1 MQTVLACMARKYVG
15 NLAPSNA
22 PIDNSIPNLFG
33 DGSFANTRTL
43 SAHKN
48 INVTMSV
55 RFAALNSPALVA
67 GAGTALLVGLPFL
80 QTAAASSAASL
91 VALKGSNAVAFIVN
105 AISVSVPGRIDEAQD
120 QAMRQGAL
128 NPSKPTGAPTS
139 ETPLTGES
147 PPSYTA
153 ARVRSIVNPAGW

>member
-1 MQTVLACMARKYVG
+1 
-15 NLAPSNA
+15 
-22 PIDNSIPNLFG
+22 
-33 DGSFANTRTL
+33 
-43 SAHKN
+43 
-48 INVTMSV
+48 MSV

-67 GAGTALLVGLPFL
+67 SAGTAMLVGLPFL

-91 VALKGSNAVAFIVN
+91 AVLKGSNAVAFLIN
-105 AISVSVPGRIDEAQD
+105 AVSVSVPGRIDEAQD

-128 NPSKPTGAPTS
+128 NPSKPTGSVPPTS

-153 ARVRSIVNPAGW
+153 ARTRSIVNPAGW